1 MDEECG
7 EDSPTMSR
15 KKGLL
20 YDTDDGLSDPP
31 VTDPVGTGPPRTL
44 PAGLAYGTN
53 SITVTVQ
60 QPGKTKPNGHF
71 VTSLPAADNA
81 NIISP
86 ASSPSSEEEG
96 PHCNRAESF
105 KETPSGKSSR
115 AASETRLLVPDDVI
129 NPPEACDITTQLVDP
144 DSAGSITLWNGIK
157 MKATEFIHKV
167 SEDTVKGWFYS
178 VLTLQTIHF
187 LQNTHNR
194 HTELALFVATG
205 VFREVKVQFQFGVR
219 FCGVMCIVVL
229 LERVVTRLDCLTLEK
244 MGPTLIPLD
253 RRLNAHASRLRC
265 LDKIRQ

>member
-1 MDEECG
+1 
-7 EDSPTMSR
+7 MSR

-167 SEDTVKGWFYS
+167 SEDRSQWRGGFTVCLRYKQSIFFKILIIDTQS
-178 VLTLQTIHF
+178 LHF
-187 LQNTHNR
+187 LLLR
-194 HTELALFVATG
+194 VSFVRSKSNFSS
-205 VFREVKVQFQFGVR
+205 VFVF
-219 FCGVMCIVVL
+219 VVL
-229 LERVVTRLDCLTLEK
+229 CVLSCYWNVL
-244 MGPTLIPLD
+244 
-253 RRLNAHASRLRC
+253 
-265 LDKIRQ
+265 